1 MEAMI
6 RMVIMLTNPEAFR
19 VRTEAILAKRAT
31 ASRVYIKGK
40 LVS

>member
-19 VRTEAILAKRAT
+19 VRTEAILNKRAT